1 VIRRFYYILTICA
14 TVILIPDNCQSQ
26 NCNAVE
32 IKAPSYLL
40 LRDTAIHILH
50 DTTARICEQ
59 YILLTEQNGYHF
71 YSKLNTASDK
81 HLFLKDIYKMVLASP
96 PPDTVL
102 QKQNMIK
109 AEDVYQRFSG
119 KPISKIRIKV
129 LKPFGPTIADTNRP
143 VITYV
148 ERSLNPTHF
157 ISRDWVIRNK
167 LLFNEKDTIN
177 PLLMVENTRLLADL
191 SYLQDAAIIVSPAQ
205 GDSVEVLV
213 LVKDKFPWL
222 VVPNIISSGNVRIYG
237 QHANIFGL
245 GQSVGFEGTYM
256 SNSTPMI
263 YLSRANYS
271 VDNVYD
277 QVGAELNYEVD
288 NNNQLY
294 QVRFDRKLIPNKVNL
309 GGGLEISQTSQNI
322 ITDPTY
328 VNKSLYYFKYMLY
341 DAWASYLFPARKIL
355 PFIRQRALYIIPG
368 ISYSKKNYSE
378 YPWVNIDSS
387 SQFYN
392 YDMILGNIVLAKQ
405 GYYRTNYLTN
415 FGKAEYLPYGF
426 QASITTGYS
435 WTDFMKKP
443 YMGLGFYVTTHINKV
458 GFIFGKLDAGSHL
471 MDRLQQGAV
480 SVNVLY
486 LTDLLETKRNKFRMK
501 SEISFTT
508 GINRFTND
516 LLYLGEAY
524 GFLGLKK
531 ESFYGQQR
539 LFMETSVINY
549 TSLYFAGF
557 RLALIGFVSAG
568 TIGPHDTKLV
578 NRRLVSSFG
587 AGVYVQ
593 NDFLVFSSVEFKVA
607 YFPVT
612 PPGVSHFGLTFSSE
626 NLLNRINFLVTK
638 PRQVAYQ

>member
-1 VIRRFYYILTICA
+1 MIEL
-14 TVILIPDNCQSQ
+14 
-26 NCNAVE
+26 
-32 IKAPSYLL
+32 KAPSYLL

-50 DTTARICEQ
+50 DTTVKICEQ
-59 YILLTEQNGYHF
+59 YILLTEQNGYYF

-148 ERSLNPTHF
+148 ERNLNPTHF

-191 SYLQDAAIIVSPAQ
+191 SYLQDAAIIVSTAQ

-222 VVPNIISSGNVRIYG
+222 AVPNIISTSNVRIYG

-245 GQSVGFEGTYM
+245 GQSLGFEGTYL
-256 SNSTPMI
+256 SNSTPKI

-277 QVGAELNYEVD
+277 QIGAELNYQVD

-328 VNKSLYYFKYMLY
+328 VNKSLYYFKYMVY
-341 DAWASYLFPARKIL
+341 DAWASYLFPAKKIL

-378 YPWVNIDSS
+378 YTWVNIDSN

-392 YDMILGNIVLAKQ
+392 YDVILGNIVLAKQ

-443 YMGLGFYVTTHINKV
+443 YMGLGFYVTTHINKF

-471 MDRLQQGAV
+471 IDRLQQGAV
-480 SVNVLY
+480 SINVLY
-486 LTDLLETKRNKFRMK
+486 LTDLLETKRNKFRLK

-539 LFMETSVINY
+539 LFMESSVINY

-557 RLALIGFVSAG
+557 RLALIGFASVG
-568 TIGPHDTKLV
+568 TIEPQDTKLV

-638 PRQVAYQ
+638 PRLVAYQ